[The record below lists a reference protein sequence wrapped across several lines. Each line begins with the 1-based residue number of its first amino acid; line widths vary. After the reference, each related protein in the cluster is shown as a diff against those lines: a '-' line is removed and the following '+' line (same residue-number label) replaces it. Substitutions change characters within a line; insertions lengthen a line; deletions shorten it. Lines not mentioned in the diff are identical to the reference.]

1 MYISASR
8 GRRQTG
14 FGKVAP
20 NRELLQLR
28 DFYSRCASIST
39 VQCESQPNEGVKYL
53 AVSFQDHLG
62 GRVVQSSILA
72 PEGFWFNTCS
82 LNPRLGNVRKAIH
95 HGKKQ
100 KKSPA
105 KPCVDYGSS
114 DGRLTDEPS
123 VTLFFFCFFFL
134 SVGLR
139 SQDRPGV
146 KPFLQ

>member
-82 LNPRLGNVRKAIH
+82 LNPRLGNVRKTIH
-95 HGKKQ
+95 HGKK
-100 KKSPA
+100 KISCKA
-105 KPCVDYGSS
+105 LC
-114 DGRLTDEPS
+114 RLW
-123 VTLFFFCFFFL
+123 
-134 SVGLR
+134 
-139 SQDRPGV
+139 Q
-146 KPFLQ
+146 